1 MRQPQL
7 YLTLLFATLLFFE
20 ALADQPMSLS
30 IKQTLHTSITP
41 NESKLFS
48 IKIQQMVPQEQDLY
62 IRAEPTIPNPLQTP
76 YLVVNADKEFKLKCY
91 NARTAYSSICK
102 IAR

>member
-1 MRQPQL
+1 MRQSQI
-7 YLTLLFATLLFFE
+7 YLTLLSAALLFFG
-20 ALADQPMSLS
+20 ALADQPMPLS

-41 NESKLFS
+41 NESELFS
-48 IKIQQMVPQEQDLY
+48 IKIEKWVPEEQDLY